1 MFLIPALLTLIVL
14 VIEEVI
20 FKHRKSWGRYVVMFF
35 ILLGIEFIFQPF
47 SANACESISGKC
59 VFLNQEISA
68 DQFKL
73 PIPEM
78 MSDKQKKEFIEKS
91 RYHQREGNKQFNLA
105 QETSLLI
112 PDKDH
117 KEIAKQLF
125 QVAVVASV
133 NYGQSWSSI
142 IVVLVTGL
150 AQYSLNVYDQWD
162 KIETHLMASKMHYE
176 LMDWY
181 KNAAENG

>member
-1 MFLIPALLTLIVL
+1 MFLILLAVQFAF
-14 VIEEVI
+14 EPCQA
-20 FKHRKSWGRYVVMFF
+20 K
-35 ILLGIEFIFQPF
+35 
-47 SANACESISGKC
+47 ACESISGNC
-59 VFLNQEISA
+59 LFTQPQYSTE
-68 DQFKL
+68 QFKL

-91 RYHQREGNKQFNLA
+91 RYHQREGNNQFNLA

-112 PDKDH
+112 PDKDS

-125 QVAVVASV
+125 QMAVVASV

-181 KNAAENG
+181 KNAIEN